1 MKKLVCFMMMV
12 LTVMGF
18 LGAFSSAQAV
28 PFAKGDVFAGGS
40 SGGLG
45 NIYHFRP
52 GTGLLATYSTT
63 FTGSEETGMAFQG
76 NNLLVTNWTAS
87 NMTKFDNTGAIIL
100 PNPFITNDVSSHNES
115 IVFDAFGNM
124 YIGQADGTRDV
135 IKRDSAGNFL
145 ARYDVATQNRG
156 SDWIE
161 LAADNKTLYYTS
173 EGTTIFRYDVS
184 TSTQLPDFATLTGS
198 NAYALRLLAD
208 GTLLVA
214 DTQDVKRLD
223 AGGNVIQTYDEST
236 VGSWFALN
244 IDPDGTSFWSAD
256 YSSGKIFQFD
266 IATGAIL
273 DGFTAPSNISGLTVF
288 GERTV
293 VVPLPPTVMLFGF
306 GLAGLGIWRRK
317 FNA

>member
-1 MKKLVCFMMMV
+1 MKKLIC
-12 LTVMGF
+12 LVMTLFAVVGF
-18 LGAFSSAQAV
+18 LGAFSPAQAV
-28 PFAKGDVFAGGS
+28 PFEKGDVFAGGS
-40 SGGLG
+40 FGGTG

-87 NMTKFDNTGAIIL
+87 NITKFDNAGTVIL
-100 PNPFITNDVSSHNES
+100 PNPFITNDASSHNES
-115 IVFDAFGNM
+115 IVFDATGNM

-145 ARYDVATQNRG
+145 ASYDVATQNRG

-173 EGTTIFRYDVS
+173 EGTTIFRYD
-184 TSTQLPDFATLTGS
+184 TSTNTQLANFATLSGGT
-198 NAYALRLLAD
+198 AFALRLLAD

-214 DTQDVKRLD
+214 DGVDIKRLD
-223 AGGNVIQTYDEST
+223 SAGNVIQTYDDLS
-236 VGSWFALN
+236 VVSWFALN

-256 YSSGKIFQFD
+256 YSSSQIFQFD
-266 IATGAIL
+266 IASGAVL
-273 DGFTAPSNISGLTVF
+273 DHFNTPSNISGLTVF

-317 FNA
+317 FKA

>member
-1 MKKLVCFMMMV
+1 MRKVICLLMTFFA
-12 LTVMGF
+12 VMGF
-18 LGAFSSAQAV
+18 LGAFNSAQAAA
-28 PFAKGDVFAGGS
+28 FQKGDVFAGGS
-40 SGGLG
+40 FGGTG
-45 NIYHFRP
+45 NVYHFRP
-52 GTGLLATYSTT
+52 GVGLLATYSTT

-87 NMTKFDNTGAIIL
+87 NMTKFDNTGTIIL
-100 PNPFITNDVSSHNES
+100 PNPFITNDASSHNES

-156 SDWIE
+156 SDWID

-173 EGTTIFRYDVS
+173 EGTTIFRYDLS
-184 TSTQLPDFATLTGS
+184 TSTQLADFATFAGG
-198 NAYALRLLAD
+198 NAFALRLLA
-208 GTLLVA
+208 GGGLLVA
-214 DTQDVKRLD
+214 DGVDIRRLD
-223 AGGNVIQTYDEST
+223 SLGNVIQTYDDPS
-236 VGSWFALN
+236 VSQWFALN

-256 YSSGKIFQFD
+256 YSSHQIFKFD
-266 IATGAIL
+266 IATGAVL
-273 DGFTAPSNISGLTVF
+273 DHFDTPSNISGLTVF

-293 VVPLPPTVMLFGF
+293 VIPLPPTVMLFGF

-317 FNA
+317 LKA